1 MPEYI
6 LDVDIVRESFWDLV
20 DLPIHRLFPG
30 YLCLRQE
37 AGMENRLDDLD
48 FNYND
53 FFDKYFKMRSGKKP
67 YLVPFTVDDF
77 EETELWFNKNVAGT
91 YAPSSLRTTTPLLKV
106 GEFKKDGRKSHWKL
120 FDNHPELAREH
131 LCSGEQVPVEP
142 LAAFLFRD
150 YGFDVEDPSAD
161 TLVKAFCEELVYDR
175 DDPDF
180 TKLYSTG
187 NTDIESS
194 DFIEL

>member
-1 MPEYI
+1 MSEYI
-6 LDVDIVRESFWDLV
+6 LDVDAVRESFWYLV

-37 AGMENRLDDLD
+37 AGRENRLDDLD
-48 FNYND
+48 FNYNE
-53 FFDKYFKMRSGKKP
+53 FFDQYFEMRSGKKP

-106 GEFKKDGRKSHWKL
+106 GEFEKDGRKSYWKL
-120 FDNHPELAREH
+120 FDNHAELAKEH
-131 LCSGEQVPVEP
+131 LSSGEKVPVEP

-150 YGFDVEDPSAD
+150 YGFEVENPSAD
-161 TLVKAFCEELVYDR
+161 TLVQAFCEEFVYDR
-175 DDPDF
+175 SDSDF
-180 TKLYSTG
+180 TDLYSTG
-187 NTDIESS
+187 DTDIESN

>member
-6 LDVDIVRESFWDLV
+6 LNVDVIRESFWDLV

-37 AGMENRLDDLD
+37 AGIENRYDALD

-53 FFDKYFKMRSGKKP
+53 FFDKYFEMRSGKKP

-77 EETELWFNKNVAGT
+77 GETELWFNKNVAGT

-106 GEFKKDGRKSHWKL
+106 GEFEKDGRKSYWKL
-120 FDNHPELAREH
+120 FNNHAELAREH
-131 LCSGEQVPVEP
+131 LCSGEKVPVEP

-150 YGFDVEDPSAD
+150 YGFEVDDPSAD
-161 TLVKAFCEELVYDR
+161 TLVQAFCEEFVYDR
-175 DDPDF
+175 DDSEF
-180 TKLYSTG
+180 TALYSTG